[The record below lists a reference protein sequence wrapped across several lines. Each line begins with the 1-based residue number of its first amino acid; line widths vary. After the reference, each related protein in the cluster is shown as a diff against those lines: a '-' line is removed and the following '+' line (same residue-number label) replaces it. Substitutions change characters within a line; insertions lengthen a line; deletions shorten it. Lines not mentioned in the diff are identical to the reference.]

1 MNEPDYSK
9 ELFLIP
15 PKYKGKILNRLFLL
29 YGSDTGK
36 KIYGEIERLVKVHHA
51 YIKKGFDFIP
61 ENREKFTSRDT
72 VLITYGDMIVGGN
85 KKPLKHIADFC
96 KKYLKN
102 VFNSVHI
109 LPFYPYS
116 SDRGFSVKNFT
127 EVDHR
132 IGTWEDIHNLSKEFS
147 LMFDGVFNHISSKSA
162 WFQSFLNGDPEFRDF
177 FITISTSK
185 MISEEHLKLIVRPR
199 TTPLFTEFLTI
210 DGPKL
215 VWTTFS
221 SDQIDLNFRNP
232 KVLTK
237 MIQILLFY
245 VRMGASL
252 IRLDAVTYLWEELGT
267 ECAHLKETH
276 AIIKLFRDILD
287 ITAPYVKLV
296 TETNVPHEKNI
307 QYFGNGYDEA
317 QMVYNFAL
325 PPLVLHAFLREDTTV
340 LSKWA
345 STIDSLNDYA
355 TFFNFLDSHDGIGVL
370 PVSGI
375 LDEREIN
382 YMVLKTIEN
391 GGYISYRTDQNG
403 EEVPYELN
411 ITWYSALNGD
421 STVEDKGIKKFIA
434 SRAIALSLV
443 GVPGVYIHGL
453 LGTKNDGEAVLK
465 EKQTR
470 SINRKVFKYKEIK
483 EILDDKDAIQSKIL
497 NLLTKLIAIRSSEKA
512 FSPNFKQKIF
522 EIDNRLFCVFRY
534 LNDEDECILSI
545 TNVSDDIIKIDLSK
559 FKKYF
564 CSDKNIDIVSGR
576 EILLNQNFLIE
587 GYQVIWIKGSLKG
600 NIQDFEKI

>member
-1 MNEPDYSK
+1 M
-9 ELFLIP
+9 
-15 PKYKGKILNRLFLL
+15 
-29 YGSDTGK
+29 YGSDIGK

-51 YIKKGFDFIP
+51 YIKNGYDFVP
-61 ENREKFTSRDT
+61 ENREKFTSQDS

-85 KKPLKHIADFC
+85 RKPLRNISEFC
-96 KKYLKN
+96 KKYLKG
-102 VFNSVHI
+102 VFNTVHI

-116 SDRGFSVKNFT
+116 SDRGFSIKNFT

-132 IGTWEDIHNLSKEFS
+132 IGTWEDINNFSKEFF

-162 WFQSFLNGDPEFRDF
+162 WFQSFLNGDPDFKDF

-210 DGPKL
+210 NGPKL

-232 KVLTK
+232 KVLIK
-237 MIQILLFY
+237 MIEILLFY

-267 ECAHLKETH
+267 ESAHLKETH
-276 AIIKLFRDILD
+276 ATIKLFRDILD
-287 ITAPYVKLV
+287 ITAPYVKLI

-317 QMVYNFAL
+317 QMVYNFTL
-325 PPLVLHAFLREDTTV
+325 PPLVLHAFLRRDTRI
-340 LSKWA
+340 LSRWA
-345 STIDSLNDYA
+345 SGINSMGDYT

-375 LDEREIN
+375 LDERELN

-411 ITWYSALNGD
+411 ITWYSALIGD
-421 STVEDKGIKKFIA
+421 STNEEEGIKKFIA
-434 SRAIALSLV
+434 SRAVALCMV

-453 LGTKNDGEAVLK
+453 LGTKNDAEAVLK

-483 EILDDKDAIQSKIL
+483 EILDNKGTVQSKIL
-497 NLLTKLIAIRSSEKA
+497 NLLTSLIAIRNKEKA
-512 FSPNFKQKIF
+512 FSPGFKQKIF
-522 EIDNRLFCVFRY
+522 EVDNRLFCVLRY
-534 LNDEDECILSI
+534 LNVEDECILSI
-545 TNVSDDIIKIDLSK
+545 INVSSDTIKIDFSY
-559 FKKYF
+559 FKSYF
-564 CSDKNIDIVSGR
+564 CNEKNIDIISGS
-576 EILLNQNFLIE
+576 EIFFSKDFFIE
-587 GYQVIWIKGSLKG
+587 GYQVIWIKGRLK
-600 NIQDFEKI
+600 NID